1 MNIQETLFS
10 LTQAVGVSGD
20 EFGASETACN
30 LLKEYAP
37 DACVDDFGN
46 VIGNIGKRCEGKPH
60 ILIDAHIDEIGFIVT
75 YITDSGF
82 LKVSGCGGLDR
93 RLFLAQEVTVFGVK
107 AIKGVIT
114 STPPHLEKDNKSA
127 PEIDDI
133 FIDIGM
139 TKEDAEKIISP
150 GDRAIINSD
159 CVRLLGDRV
168 TSKSIDDRSGV
179 ASILYAL
186 DKIKGKDL
194 PFSVSVLFSSQEE
207 TGERGAKTAVY
218 TINPDVAIAVDV
230 SFAFTSEDSEYK
242 CGKLGKGVMI
252 GVAPSLDRKLS
263 NKMIALAKNADIPYQ
278 IEVMDGET
286 GTNADAFSISRGGVK
301 SVTLSIPLKYMHT
314 PVEII
319 SIEDVKIT
327 GDLIAEYLL
336 KAGVDND

>member
-30 LLKEYAP
+30 ILKKYAP
-37 DACVDDFGN
+37 DAYVDDFGN

-60 ILIDAHIDEIGFIVT
+60 VLIDAHIDQIGFIVT
-75 YITDSGF
+75 YITETGF

-93 RLFLAQEVTVFGVK
+93 RLFLAQEVTVFGTKV
-107 AIKGVIT
+107 IKGVIT

-139 TKEDAEKIISP
+139 SKEQAEEIICP
-150 GDRAIINSD
+150 GDRAIINTD

-186 DKIKGKDL
+186 DKIKEKDL

-207 TGERGAKTAVY
+207 TGERGAKTGGY
-218 TINPDVAIAVDV
+218 EINPDIAIAVDV

-242 CGKLGKGVMI
+242 CGKLQEGVMI
-252 GVAPSLDRKLS
+252 GIAPSLSRELS
-263 NKMIALAKNADIPYQ
+263 NKMITLAKNVKIPYQ
-278 IEVMDGET
+278 LEVMNGET
-286 GTNADAFSISRGGVK
+286 GTNADAFSISRNGVK
-301 SVTLSIPLKYMHT
+301 AVTLSIPLKYMHT
-314 PVEII
+314 PVEVV
-319 SIEDVKIT
+319 SLKDVEIT

-336 KAGVDND
+336 NGGADND

>member
-30 LLKEYAP
+30 ILKKYAP
-37 DACVDDFGN
+37 DAYVDDFGN

-60 ILIDAHIDEIGFIVT
+60 VLIDAHIDEIGFIVT
-75 YITDSGF
+75 YITETGF

-93 RLFLAQEVTVFGVK
+93 RLFLAQEVTVFGTK

-139 TKEDAEKIISP
+139 NKEEAEKIVSP
-150 GDRAIINSD
+150 GDRVIINSD
-159 CVRLLGDRV
+159 CVRLLGDRI

-194 PFSVSVLFSSQEE
+194 NASVSVLFSSQEE

-218 TINPDVAIAVDV
+218 DINPDIAIAVDV
-230 SFAFTSEDSEYK
+230 SFGMTIEDDEYK
-242 CGKLGKGVMI
+242 CGKMGKGVMI
-252 GVAPSLDRKLS
+252 GVAPSLSRKLS
-263 NKMIALAKNADIPYQ
+263 LEMIDIAKHADIPYQ
-278 IEVMDGET
+278 LEVMNGET
-286 GTNADAFSISRGGVK
+286 GTNADAFSVSRSGVK
-301 SVTLSIPLKYMHT
+301 AVTLSIPLKYMHT
-314 PVEII
+314 PVEVV
-319 SIEDVKIT
+319 SLKDIEIT

-336 KAGVDND
+336 KVGADND